1 MVEGRESPGRRSD
14 LDALRAFAMLLGIVL
29 HGAISFV
36 PGAGLIWGVQDSES
50 STAFTILMEL
60 IHGWRMPLFFLV
72 SGFFTMMLWKK
83 RGLLL
88 LLKQRSLR
96 ILLPLVIG
104 MLTIIPVNIAVG
116 IYVRSDEQK
125 ESANHGQPVTK
136 VAFLQNEEEISVD
149 IFAAVVVSDLE
160 SMQSYLD
167 QGGNLDQRDAFGSTP
182 LHIACLFGRSASA
195 VWLIR
200 NGADV
205 EAKNHEGETP
215 ESLLYLDWETTKWI
229 ADQFSIPVEEQE
241 LRAERI
247 AIAAV
252 LQEELDREIIIGEM
266 RSSEEDI
273 VGALI
278 WIFFYLP
285 VWQHLWFLYFLCWFV
300 IGFAVVVPWMTKL
313 HWLSAG
319 RPWVVGWRR
328 FLWLLPL
335 TAIPQMFM
343 AWEPGAFGPDTSIGL
358 LPLPAVLVY
367 YAIFFGFGAV
377 YFLADDVDVKVGR
390 HAVVMIAFSLVV
402 LFPLALWLKNPEG
415 IGGRAVYSLIEV
427 SFAWLMTFGLLGVF
441 HRWLAVPRGWV
452 RYLSDASYWMY
463 LVHVPLIILMQ
474 FWVSTWQIPAV
485 FKFLLI
491 CGSTIAVLLVSYQ
504 AFVRWTYIGWLLNG
518 RMYPWAKTDKQSE
531 ATT

>member
-1 MVEGRESPGRRSD
+1 MVEGRESPGRRGD

-36 PGAGLIWGVQDSES
+36 PGAGLVWGVQDSES
-50 STAFTILMEL
+50 SAVFAILMEL

-83 RGLLL
+83 RGLWL

-104 MLTIIPVNIAVG
+104 MFTIIPVNIGVG
-116 IYVRSDEQK
+116 IYVRSQDRTDAENLSQSGT
-125 ESANHGQPVTK
+125 EFAV
-136 VAFLQNEEEISVD
+136 LQTEEDFSID
-149 IFAAVVVSDLE
+149 IFAAVVASDLE
-160 SMQSYLD
+160 SMESYLE
-167 QGGNLDQRDAFGSTP
+167 QGGHLDQRDAFGSTP
-182 LHIACLFGRSASA
+182 LHVACLFGRSASA
-195 VWLIR
+195 SWLIR

-205 EAKNHEGETP
+205 ELENKEGETP
-215 ESLLYLDWETTKWI
+215 ESLLQLDWVTTQWI
-229 ADQFSIPVEEQE
+229 ASQFSIPVEEQE
-241 LRAERI
+241 LMAERI
-247 AIAAV
+247 AIAAM
-252 LQEELDREIIIGEM
+252 LEEKLDREIVIGKGGVSGEV
-266 RSSEEDI
+266 I
-273 VGALI
+273 VRRLILAL
-278 WIFFYLP
+278 FYLP

-300 IGFAVVVPWMTKL
+300 IGFAVVVPWMTNC

-319 RPWVVGWRR
+319 LPWVVGWRR
-328 FLWLLPL
+328 FLWLLPV

-343 AWEPGAFGPDTSIGL
+343 AWEPNAFGPDTSIGL

-377 YFLADDVDVKVGR
+377 YYLADDVTVKVGR
-390 HAVVMIAFSLVV
+390 PAVAMIVFSLVV
-402 LFPLALWLKNPEG
+402 IFPLALWLKNPEG

-427 SFAWLMTFGLLGVF
+427 AFAWLMTFGLLGVF

-491 CGSTIAVLLVSYQ
+491 CGSTIVVLLVSYQ

-531 ATT
+531 VTT